1 MACLLQRITSMKLQ
15 NNWYVWQIN
24 LNLSSSC
31 LVAHKATV
39 LPLVLV
45 SCYGLCF
52 LPRLPSCFYPFLF
65 NCVPPGGF
73 WFSSCSLSFS
83 FVPNSLLCCSVDF
96 LDWSCHSIL
105 CAIIFH
111 LSWVPSLLKGF
122 MSPLFSRYGES
133 GRSPICLRVFPQS
146 MEMWKH
152 ELVFGHK
159 CRCSFASPP
168 PRMWIRN
175 V

>member
-39 LPLVLV
+39 LPLILV

-73 WFSSCSLSFS
+73 WFSSCSFS
-83 FVPNSLLCCSVDF
+83 FWCPTHCYVAV
-96 LDWSCHSIL
+96 SIFWIGL
-105 CAIIFH
+105 VIVYYVQSSSIYPGSP
-111 LSWVPSLLKGF
+111 LLLKGF

-168 PRMWIRN
+168 PPPECG
-175 V
+175 